1 MKGTNNKYRARECSE
16 AMCDRGTV
24 KLLQFL
30 HHEGYGG
37 KAVQETGVHKK
48 KTWAYMHSIDSW
60 TPDKSIIVQMSL
72 SLKGSSALQCFEH
85 GNTVEIYNG
94 IMF

>member
-48 KTWAYMHSIDSW
+48 NLGLYAQH
-60 TPDKSIIVQMSL
+60 
-72 SLKGSSALQCFEH
+72 
-85 GNTVEIYNG
+85 
-94 IMF
+94 

>member
-16 AMCDRGTV
+16 AMCDRRTV

-48 KTWAYMHSIDSW
+48 KPGLICTALIHGHLI
-60 TPDKSIIVQMSL
+60 SL
-72 SLKGSSALQCFEH
+72 S
-85 GNTVEIYNG
+85 
-94 IMF
+94 